1 MTEPGYRI
9 AADIGG
15 TFTDI
20 AFMTDDGDV
29 ATRKVPSTPEDYS
42 TAVVD
47 GIKALMDE
55 VAVPLDRLAEVLHGC
70 TVATNAILERK
81 GASTALITTKGFRDV
96 LELRRIRMPRL
107 YDALYVKPEPLS
119 PRRHRLEVEER
130 IDARGEVVTPLVTDD
145 VMRAVEH
152 IRRNGIEAVAVVFL
166 HSYANPAHEMMAGE
180 ILRRELPDCFVSTS
194 VEILPEIREY
204 ERTSTTVINAY
215 VGPPVRSYIRALSER
230 LRAEG
235 IAAPLL
241 VMQSSGGMLE
251 AGAVLDR
258 PAQIVE
264 CGPAAGVVGAA
275 YLARIGDYRN
285 LITLDMGGTTAKA
298 SIIEDGQMIKT
309 DEYEVGGGV
318 SLSSRLVKG
327 GGYALKTPV
336 IDISEVGAGG
346 GSVVWLDKAG
356 HIKVGPR
363 SAGAVPGPAC
373 YGTGGSEP
381 TVTDANVVLGY
392 LNPTALA
399 GGTVPIESDRA
410 RAAIADKVADP
421 LRRDLLETA
430 YGIHTIANASMMRAV
445 KAVSTYRGRDPRD
458 FVMLA
463 FGGSGGM
470 HAVGLALALQMKRIV
485 VPPAAGVFSALG
497 LLFSD
502 VGLIQTRAF
511 LRLTDAI
518 DPAEMASVYTS
529 LEDQILAHLGFARDR
544 VAFSRFSDLRYAG
557 QAFELTVPMPADPL
571 HRDAVIGLAE
581 AFEDEH
587 ERTYGHR
594 FPGKKAVETVNLRVS
609 GAVAPLGR
617 RTMNPDAM
625 LRRAGRQEPEQPSRL
640 AYFGPG
646 IGQIDTPV
654 ISRAGL
660 ADTPRAGPMV
670 IEEYEGTIVVP
681 PGASACIDRW
691 GNVVI
696 DNSATLSEEG

>member
-20 AFMTDDGDV
+20 AFVTDGGDV

-42 TAVVD
+42 TAVVE

-81 GASTALITTKGFRDV
+81 GASTAVITTKGFRDV

-130 IDARGEVVTPLVTDD
+130 IDARGEVVTPLSTDD

-166 HSYANPAHEMMAGE
+166 HSYANPAHEVMAGE

-215 VGPPVRSYIRALSER
+215 VGPPVRTYIRALSER
-230 LRAEG
+230 LRVEG

-373 YGTGGSEP
+373 YGTGGTEP

-399 GGTVPIESDRA
+399 GGTVPIESGRA

-421 LRRDLLETA
+421 LDRDLLETA
-430 YGIHTIANASMMRAV
+430 FGIHTIANASMMRAV
-445 KAVSTYRGRDPRD
+445 KAVSTYRGRDPPR
-458 FVMLA
+458 LR
-463 FGGSGGM
+463 
-470 HAVGLALALQMKRIV
+470 HAGLRRQR
-485 VPPAAGVFSALG
+485 
-497 LLFSD
+497 
-502 VGLIQTRAF
+502 R
-511 LRLTDAI
+511 
-518 DPAEMASVYTS
+518 
-529 LEDQILAHLGFARDR
+529 HAR
-544 VAFSRFSDLRYAG
+544 
-557 QAFELTVPMPADPL
+557 
-571 HRDAVIGLAE
+571 
-581 AFEDEH
+581 
-587 ERTYGHR
+587 
-594 FPGKKAVETVNLRVS
+594 
-609 GAVAPLGR
+609 
-617 RTMNPDAM
+617 
-625 LRRAGRQEPEQPSRL
+625 RRAGAGAADEAGRGAARRRRVQRAGPAVLGCRADPDQGLPSPDRRHRSGRNDQRVCRSGRSDPGPSRL
-640 AYFGPG
+640 PPRSRRLQPVLRSALCRPG
-646 IGQIDTPV
+646 LRAHRPDAGRSASPGRRH
-654 ISRAGL
+654 RAGRGL
-660 ADTPRAGPMV
+660 RGRARADLRSP
-670 IEEYEGTIVVP
+670 
-681 PGASACIDRW
+681 
-691 GNVVI
+691 
-696 DNSATLSEEG
+696 LSW